1 MWTDVDLAKLAKL
14 IRKYPAGTLD
24 RWEKIAEILER
35 LPREVTKMAKKI
47 KDNAYMVPVSQGA
60 QGITGKIPKFLKEVN
75 LSHEQALGSNLCGFS
90 MTFSF

>member
-1 MWTDVDLAKLAKL
+1 MPKNANQMWTDVDLAKLAKL

-60 QGITGKIPKFLKEVN
+60 QGITGKIPIHLDLATV
-75 LSHEQALGSNLCGFS
+75 GSMGVREPQQ
-90 MTFSF
+90 